1 MRVGVLATLCYCIV
15 SVCFAAIL
23 STRDTLTT
31 IISIRQ
37 LDEHEELPVDAWLH
51 DNSLDFSSSSSSVKT
66 DVVDAATLTDDKVF
80 FDVGTDT
87 MQLEEDEHAL
97 AALEAQEKGLLEEQ
111 EALLRSHFDAEVSG
125 YQMQLSEVE
134 REAPF
139 LPTHTVFGY

>member
-1 MRVGVLATLCYCIV
+1 MLATLCYCIV

-37 LDEHEELPVDAWLH
+37 LDEHEALPVDAWLH
-51 DNSLDFSSSSSSVKT
+51 DNSLDFSSSGSSVKT
-66 DVVDAATLTDDKVF
+66 DAVDAATLTDDKVF

-87 MQLEEDEHAL
+87 MQLEEDERAL
-97 AALEAQEKGLLEEQ
+97 AAKAALEAQEKGLLEEQ